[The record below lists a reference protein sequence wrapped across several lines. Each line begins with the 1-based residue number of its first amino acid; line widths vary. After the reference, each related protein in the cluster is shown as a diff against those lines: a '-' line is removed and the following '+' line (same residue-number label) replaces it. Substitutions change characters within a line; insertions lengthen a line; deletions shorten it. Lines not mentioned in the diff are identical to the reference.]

1 MMLTPGRFLPCL
13 LLFMLAATAGL
24 AEQAVAENTDSLKLA
39 RRYLDQG
46 KAVEALEITDSLLA
60 KPELPPARQATIMEY
75 YLEALRALDRKGLPP
90 ARKALAKALA
100 DTAKDAQRRMKIW
113 WHLGVLT
120 YNQGELAEAQGYFEK
135 ALENR
140 PPGDVPSQY
149 RLHMSIGATQIQLG
163 NYADATESML
173 KAEQIHDHAGMPP
186 DNALYQNLS
195 GLFYYLKD
203 WDKAIEYGHKALAI
217 TDKDSMEYTWILS
230 DLGIGYRHKN
240 DYKNAYRFLK
250 ATVDRAPDDAHS
262 WLNLGYVLLEEE
274 RYQEALDALKKAQ
287 KLYRERG
294 TTKDLGMANYYIGR
308 ALSGL
313 GDLQQAIDYYRQA
326 LALYD
331 RQDNPPE
338 RLRLY
343 QDLANALEQTGSY
356 AEALAIMKKHQA
368 LHEELLSSDAK
379 ARIAK
384 LKSLAE
390 LEKKKR
396 ALAELEQKRA
406 LDRQTI
412 ERLELQAGH
421 ERTLRWFL
429 VGGLVLAGLVMLLLI
444 GMVRLRQ
451 RLHRELHTQH
461 RDIEAL
467 NRKLRESSIR
477 DPLTGLYNRRY
488 LTQEVEALTTRL
500 ERDGTNRTHSPAIV
514 ILADL
519 DRFKQINDTWG
530 HSVGDQVLKAFA
542 ETFSHCARKGDIPVR
557 WGGEEFLLFC
567 RNMDIRQGADL
578 CARIQRQLHALEIHA
593 DGNTLRI
600 TCSFGIA
607 PLPVHPDLPP
617 RWSWTIKLA
626 DAALYAAK
634 SAGRDRWVAYALNK
648 IPPWLED
655 DNLDIPRL
663 LAEEWLQVLETETT

>member
-1 MMLTPGRFLPCL
+1 MYC
-13 LLFMLAATAGL
+13 
-24 AEQAVAENTDSLKLA
+24 
-39 RRYLDQG
+39 
-46 KAVEALEITDSLLA
+46 
-60 KPELPPARQATIMEY
+60 
-75 YLEALRALDRKGLPP
+75 
-90 ARKALAKALA
+90 
-100 DTAKDAQRRMKIW
+100 
-113 WHLGVLT
+113 
-120 YNQGELAEAQGYFEK
+120 
-135 ALENR
+135 
-140 PPGDVPSQY
+140 
-149 RLHMSIGATQIQLG
+149 
-163 NYADATESML
+163 
-173 KAEQIHDHAGMPP
+173 
-186 DNALYQNLS
+186 
-195 GLFYYLKD
+195 
-203 WDKAIEYGHKALAI
+203 
-217 TDKDSMEYTWILS
+217 
-230 DLGIGYRHKN
+230 
-240 DYKNAYRFLK
+240 
-250 ATVDRAPDDAHS
+250 
-262 WLNLGYVLLEEE
+262 LEEE
-274 RYQEALDALKKAQ
+274 RYREALDALNKAQ
-287 KLYRERG
+287 KLYQEQG
-294 TTKDLGMANYYIGR
+294 TIKDLGMVNHYIGR

-313 GDLQQAIDYYRQA
+313 GKPQQAIAHYREA

-343 QDLANALEQTGSY
+343 KHLASALEQTGSY

-368 LHEELLSSDAK
+368 LHEELLNSDAK

-396 ALAELEQKRA
+396 ALVELEQKRA

-429 VGGLVLAGLVMLLLI
+429 VGGLVLAGLVMLLLT

-451 RLHRELHTQH
+451 RLHRELHAQH

-467 NRKLRESSIR
+467 NQKLRESSVK
-477 DPLTGLYNRRY
+477 DPLTGLYNRRH
-488 LTQEVEALTTRL
+488 LTQEVEALTARQ
-500 ERDGTNRTHSPAIV
+500 ERDGANRTHSPALV

-530 HSVGDQVLKAFA
+530 HSVGDRVLKAFA

-567 RNMDIRQGADL
+567 RNMDIRQGVDL
-578 CARIQRQLHALEIHA
+578 CARIRRQLHDLEIHA
-593 DGNTLRI
+593 DGNTLRV

-607 PLPVHPDLPP
+607 PLPLHPDLPP
-617 RWSWTIKLA
+617 RWSWTIKVA

-634 SAGRDRWVAYALNK
+634 SAGRDRWVGYALNK

-663 LAEEWLQVLETETT
+663 LAEEWLQVLETKNA